1 MGTLNVTST
10 SNGIMEQLRSAL
22 SDQFSA
28 IAPFEI
34 VLGLVLG
41 LLVGLLIA
49 FVYKRCFR
57 GVLYSPSFAMT
68 LAMLTLITTPVV
80 MCISSNVALSM
91 GMVGAL
97 SIVRFRTAVKDPMD
111 TAYMFWALT
120 MGILLGAKLYAIAL
134 VVAAAIAAIIFLL
147 TFVHFTTPNSYLL
160 VVHYDEEAEYDV
172 DQMMRRSVKNRRLR
186 SKTMTRSGAEMTWEV
201 RLDNKQDLVAM
212 MMHCCVAFKA
222 LKRPSPAVKKWAIC
236 CSMRQRSPKNCIN
249 LRHKRAVFKISIA
262 RMKTVI
268 WPTNFSR
275 MEIIWHMD

>member
-172 DQMMRRSVKNRRLR
+172 DQMMRRSVKNRRLALQDDDPLR
-186 SKTMTRSGAEMTWEV
+186 RGNDVGGSAGQQAGFGGADAGH
-201 RLDNKQDLVAM
+201 RG
-212 MMHCCVAFKA
+212 
-222 LKRPSPAVKKWAIC
+222 
-236 CSMRQRSPKNCIN
+236 
-249 LRHKRAVFKISIA
+249 RA
-262 RMKTVI
+262 
-268 WPTNFSR
+268 
-275 MEIIWHMD
+275 